1 MQRRGQEAER
11 VVADAGR
18 RADRLR
24 ASHDD
29 NVRLDVL
36 TGVLQDL
43 PVQVLLDDFERT

>member
-11 VVADAGR
+11 VVADAG